1 MVAHPR
7 ELPTTEPPSAAW
19 TIQLNGKTYS
29 LTVIGRHIYAIWLGT
44 ERLGSFEF
52 LPDTGQ
58 GPAVR
63 ALLPPE
69 LRAVAAAFLRA
80 YREENAL

>member
-1 MVAHPR
+1 MAAR
-7 ELPTTEPPSAAW
+7 TSAAW
-19 TIQLNGKTYS
+19 TVHLYGKTYS
-29 LTVIGRHIYAIWLGT
+29 LSLIGRHIYAIWLGG
-44 ERLGSFEF
+44 EQLGSFEF
-52 LPDTGQ
+52 LPDTPQ